1 MPALR
6 EHPEDIL
13 LIANHLLEKHSAELN
28 QPLKKISPELMEIF
42 LKNPWIGNVR
52 EMENIIIQGILFSS
66 TDEIRPS
73 DVDFTKIPTEEVW
86 IEKSLQQMPY
96 NQAKKHTL
104 SRFNAGYINNL
115 LAVNKGNVT

>member
-28 QPLKKISPELMEIF
+28 QPLKKISSELMEIF

-66 TDEIRPS
+66 TMKS
-73 DVDFTKIPTEEVW
+73 DPAMSILLKFQ
-86 IEKSLQQMPY
+86 L
-96 NQAKKHTL
+96 KKY
-104 SRFNAGYINNL
+104 G
-115 LAVNKGNVT
+115 